1 MKIKLLLAI
10 LIGLFALT
18 ASGQS
23 YSFDAPA
30 RFNSWITIAANHA
43 GTSAN
48 RIVGVS
54 AAGAGINGN
63 YGNYIYVGT
72 GLTLSNDSLKATGST
87 ATQTVTAEYFT
98 TTDSTFAVPNNVGAV
113 ITKNATHQWV
123 SGTITLP
130 SAPAN
135 GQIISIYGD
144 YGAVTVAASAGK
156 TLVGAPTAASVRG
169 AVRFRYR
176 TANTTWY
183 PY

>member
-1 MKIKLLLAI
+1 MKIKLIIAI
-10 LIGLFALT
+10 LLGLFALT
-18 ASGQS
+18 AKAQS
-23 YSFDAPA
+23 YNFDSPA
-30 RFNSWITIAANHA
+30 RFNSWITIAANHP

-72 GLTLSNDSLKATGST
+72 GLTLSNDSLKANGTT
-87 ATQTVTAEYFT
+87 ATQTVTAEYYT
-98 TTDSTFAVPNNVGAV
+98 TTDSTFTIPNSVGAV
-113 ITKNATHQWV
+113 ISKGGHQWA

-144 YGAVTVAASAGK
+144 YGAVTIQASAGK

-176 TANTTWY
+176 SANSTWY